1 VSFSASG
8 SSLQMSVSDLVSS
21 SEDDR
26 TDSRSSHDVM
36 YEQVSRLIKISER
49 VTSEGYYETLEDA

>member
-1 VSFSASG
+1 MSFSASG

-49 VTSEGYYETLEDA
+49 VTSEGC